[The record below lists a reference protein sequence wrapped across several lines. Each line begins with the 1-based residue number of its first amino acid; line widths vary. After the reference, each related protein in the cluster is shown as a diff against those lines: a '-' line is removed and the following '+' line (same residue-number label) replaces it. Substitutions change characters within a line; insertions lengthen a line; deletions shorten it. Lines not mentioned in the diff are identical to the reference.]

1 MGERKDLHPRS
12 YDRFLA
18 PMELMWF
25 ARWRKRILKDL
36 SGDVLDIGS
45 GTGIN
50 MGYYPSD
57 VDCVTVVDPSE
68 RNISYL
74 KKKAS
79 SWGFGD
85 GRCLKTH
92 RAYGEDLP
100 FHEEEFDHVV
110 STLILCSVKD
120 PERVVKEGVRVL
132 KKGGS
137 FIFMEHQ
144 LPKMVPQKLMFRLV
158 TPLWRAP
165 SGCHLNRKTEE
176 MIDSMDD
183 LEKVESS
190 RGGPLL
196 GFPFY
201 IARYVKK

>member
-1 MGERKDLHPRS
+1 MGKDKLRPKS

-18 PMELMWF
+18 PMEFMWF
-25 ARWRKRILKDL
+25 SKWRKRILKDL
-36 SGDVLDIGS
+36 SGVVLDIGS

-50 MGYYPSD
+50 MEYYPSS

-68 RNISYL
+68 ENLSYL

-85 GRCLKTH
+85 GRCLELFKG
-92 RAYGEDLP
+92 YGEDLP
-100 FHEEEFDHVV
+100 FDEGEFDNVV

-120 PERVVKEGVRVL
+120 PELVVREGIRVL

-144 LPKMVPQKLMFRLV
+144 LPRMIPQSLMFRMV
-158 TPLWRAP
+158 TPLWKAP

-176 MIDSMDD
+176 MIDGMDG

-190 RGGPLL
+190 RGGPVL

-201 IARYVKK
+201 IARYVKE

>member
-1 MGERKDLHPRS
+1 MTKDELRPRN

-18 PMELMWF
+18 PMEFMWF
-25 ARWRKRILKDL
+25 AKWRRRILKDL
-36 SGDVLDIGS
+36 SGVILDIGS

-50 MGYYPSD
+50 MEYYSND

-68 RNISYL
+68 ENLSYL
-74 KKKAS
+74 RKKAS

-85 GRCLKTH
+85 QRCLKTH
-92 RAYGEDLP
+92 KGYGEDLP
-100 FHEEEFDHVV
+100 FSEGEFDNVV

-120 PERVVKEGVRVL
+120 PQMVVKEGARVL

-144 LPKMVPQKLMFRLV
+144 LPRMIPQALMFRMV
-158 TPLWRAP
+158 TPLWKAP
-165 SGCHLNRKTEE
+165 SGCHLNRRTEE
-176 MIDSMDD
+176 MVDSMEG
-183 LEKVESS
+183 LQKVDSF
-190 RGGPLL
+190 RGGPML